1 MLSALLFPVLLA
13 GVYKK
18 VPAAEKADL
27 VVFQELESEESRETY
42 EEILTEYTEE
52 TGTKIRLETYSSS
65 DYRKELE
72 AAFAEAVSYTHL
84 FQSAGATGAGVYSI
98 YRFCCE
104 K

>member
-13 GVYKK
+13 GVYKE

-52 TGTKIRLETYSSS
+52 TGTKIRLETYSC
-65 DYRKELE
+65 LL
-72 AAFAEAVSYTHL
+72 YT
-84 FQSAGATGAGVYSI
+84 SPSP
-98 YRFCCE
+98 RDCS
-104 K
+104 